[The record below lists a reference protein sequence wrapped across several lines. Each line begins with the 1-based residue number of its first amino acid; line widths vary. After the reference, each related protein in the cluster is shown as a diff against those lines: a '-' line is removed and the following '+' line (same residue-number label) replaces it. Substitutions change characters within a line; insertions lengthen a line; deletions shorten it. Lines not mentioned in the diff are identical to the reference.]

1 MVDGAR
7 FFLPTLTLQFLTPRP
22 PLFPPDIRNTTRKIV
37 VGDRVYV
44 DMGVGSGSSQRAVTG
59 VVRYT
64 GAVHFASGFWVGVE
78 LDVARGTN
86 DGSVNGTRYFAC
98 RNQHGIFAAPSR
110 VIK

>member
-1 MVDGAR
+1 MNIAI
-7 FFLPTLTLQFLTPRP
+7 PNATPP
-22 PLFPPDIRNTTRKIV
+22 PPDIRNTTRKIV